1 MTFFPMEHEEYEIFP
16 QSPEEVV
23 RNLKKIADGKLYT
36 GIFFPSMFTLKP
48 VSSIGM
54 LVTGYFSVDGRRM
67 VLDYLLTKQGKI
79 AWLLE
84 MFLLPIV
91 MLIVYLKLTGGFM
104 PGDSVFFL
112 PMCIFFY
119 ILWML
124 LILCVKHILFHLI
137 KKTTHKRILVH
148 SRY

>member
-1 MTFFPMEHEEYEIFP
+1 MTFFPVEHEEYEIFP

-23 RNLKKIADGKLYT
+23 GRLKKIADGKLCT
-36 GIFFPSMFTLKP
+36 GIFFSSMFTLKP
-48 VSSIGM
+48 ISYIGM
-54 LVTGYFSVDGRRM
+54 LVTGYFSVDGKRM
-67 VLDYLLTKQGKI
+67 VLDYLLTKRGKI
-79 AWLLE
+79 VWLLE
-84 MFLLPIV
+84 IFLIPII

-124 LILCVKHILFHLI
+124 LIISMNHILFRLV
-137 KKTTHKRILVH
+137 KNATHKRILLY

>member
-1 MTFFPMEHEEYEIFP
+1 MNFFPFEHEEYEIFP

-23 RNLKKIADGKLYT
+23 HNLKKIADGKFYT
-36 GIFFPSMFTLKP
+36 GIFFSSMFTLKP

-54 LVTGYFSVDGRRM
+54 LVTGYFSVDGKRM
-67 VLDYLLTKQGKI
+67 ILDYMLTKQGKI
-79 AWLLE
+79 AWLIE
-84 MFLLPIV
+84 MFLIPFA
-91 MLIVYLKLTGGFM
+91 MLLVYLKLTGGFM

-112 PMCIFFY
+112 PMCFFFY

-124 LILCVKHILFHLI
+124 LIICTKHIIFRLI
-137 KKTTHKRILVH
+137 KKTTHKSILIH

>member
-1 MTFFPMEHEEYEIFP
+1 MRFFPFEHEEYEIYP
-16 QSPEEVV
+16 QSPEEVIQK
-23 RNLKKIADGKLYT
+23 LKKMADGKLYT
-36 GIFFPSMFTLKP
+36 GIFFSSMYTLKP
-48 VSSIGM
+48 ISSLGM

-84 MFLLPIV
+84 MFLIPLV
-91 MLIVYLKLTGGFM
+91 MLLIYLKLTGGFM

-112 PMCIFFY
+112 PMCLFFY

-124 LILCVKHILFHLI
+124 LILCVKHIVFRLI
-137 KKTTHKRILVH
+137 QKSTHKSILIH
-148 SRY
+148 SRF

>member
-1 MTFFPMEHEEYEIFP
+1 MTFFPVEHEEYEIFP

-23 RNLKKIADGKLYT
+23 GRLKKIADGKLCT
-36 GIFFPSMFTLKP
+36 GIFFSSMFTLKP
-48 VSSIGM
+48 ISCIGM
-54 LVTGYFSVDGRRM
+54 LVTGYFSVDGKRM
-67 VLDYLLTKQGKI
+67 VLDYLLTKRGKI
-79 AWLLE
+79 VWLLE
-84 MFLLPIV
+84 IFLIPII

-124 LILCVKHILFHLI
+124 LIISMNHILFRLV
-137 KKTTHKRILVH
+137 KNATHKKILLN